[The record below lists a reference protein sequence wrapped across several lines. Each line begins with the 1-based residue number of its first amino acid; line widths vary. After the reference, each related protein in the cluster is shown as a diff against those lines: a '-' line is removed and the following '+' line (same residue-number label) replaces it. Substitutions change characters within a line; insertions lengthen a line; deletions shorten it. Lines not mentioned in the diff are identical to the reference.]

1 MWGFEYKMITTV
13 ALVRSIDHSSTKIT
27 YTLEDVT
34 GRINAHL
41 WVEEGDTP
49 QTAGIMINTYARVI
63 GAVRQQNDT
72 KSVLIYKIQ
81 PVKSINEVNTHYLEV
96 VNARYQAE
104 EYHRGAGM
112 DTAAGGVAKMEIDN
126 GGFGDALAQGSS
138 TQNGPAK
145 GKDTA
150 IFNAIQK
157 SGETH
162 PETGLS
168 KQELLRIFPHIPEG
182 EMTNILEKLA
192 ADGHTYSTI
201 DSDHFLSC
209 F

>member
-1 MWGFEYKMITTV
+1 MWGFEYKMITAV
-13 ALVRSIDHSSTKIT
+13 ALVRNIDHSSTKIT

-49 QTAGIMINTYARVI
+49 QTSGIMINTYARVI

-72 KSVLIYKIQ
+72 KSILIYKIQ
-81 PVKSINEVNTHYLEV
+81 PVKGINEVNTHYLEV

-104 EYHRGAGM
+104 EYYRGG
-112 DTAAGGVAKMEIDN
+112 TGGAANGVVKMETDN
-126 GGFGDALAQGSS
+126 GGFGDSLAQGTS
-138 TQNGPAK
+138 TQDGPAK

-150 IFNAIQK
+150 IFNAIQR

-162 PETGLS
+162 PETGIS
-168 KQELLRIFPHIPEG
+168 KQELLKKFPHISEG

-192 ADGHTYSTI
+192 ADGHAYSTV